1 MEDLEDHIL
10 EDLVRKVVI
19 EGILSATIKL
29 GSLVKTVGASLIALW
44 CVLSSP
50 FL

>member
-1 MEDLEDHIL
+1 MEDLKEHIL

-19 EGILSATIKL
+19 EGIFSAAIKL
-29 GSLVKTVGASLIALW
+29 GSLEKTIGASLIVLW
-44 CVLSSP
+44 CVLSST